1 MKRLSTLFQ
10 EVKTENKTYR
20 RRGCEWWQSTNGLAS
35 GPEVGTSEPHRVPQ
49 RLIVEAPNSVERG
62 GFRHFG
68 KMCALN
74 QVRDQE
80 RDDEGKL
87 WYANG
92 ILHGPNGSQQL
103 VKSNVVEGTV
113 APVVMPTEKRIV
125 FEQLCVLL
133 KQELVSINL
142 HMR

>member
-1 MKRLSTLFQ
+1 
-10 EVKTENKTYR
+10 
-20 RRGCEWWQSTNGLAS
+20 
-35 GPEVGTSEPHRVPQ
+35 
-49 RLIVEAPNSVERG
+49 
-62 GFRHFG
+62 
-68 KMCALN
+68 MCAVK
-74 QVRDQE
+74 QVRDHA

-92 ILHGPNGSQQL
+92 TRLGPNGSQQL

>member
-1 MKRLSTLFQ
+1 MRA
-10 EVKTENKTYR
+10 VK
-20 RRGCEWWQSTNGLAS
+20 
-35 GPEVGTSEPHRVPQ
+35 
-49 RLIVEAPNSVERG
+49 
-62 GFRHFG
+62 
-68 KMCALN
+68 
-74 QVRDQE
+74 QVRDHE

-103 VKSNVVEGTV
+103 VKSNVVKGTLP
-113 APVVMPTEKRIV
+113 PVVMPTEKRIV
-125 FEQLCVLL
+125 FEQLCVVL